1 MSFLCTYLRGEGLAG
16 QLVLCR
22 CRRRRPWAGP
32 CASSLP
38 CPSEIPSSGF
48 ICEVQRLQDQHTYR
62 ERPTLAARRWRTP
75 LNVVFLKRFLT
86 QQELRAP
93 LLSVEASVGKE
104 VGRPAVIQEEAG
116 GIWAGMEQGR

>member
-1 MSFLCTYLRGEGLAG
+1 MSFLCTYLRGEGLG
-16 QLVLCR
+16 LELVLCL
-22 CRRRRPWAGP
+22 RRRPWAGA
-32 CASSLP
+32 CASSCP
-38 CPSEIPSSGF
+38 CPSEVPSSGF
-48 ICEVQRLQDQHTYR
+48 ICEVQRLQYRHTYR

-75 LNVVFLKRFLT
+75 LNVIFLKRFLT

-116 GIWAGMEQGR
+116 GVWAAMEQGK